1 MVLQSITPNLMV
13 RDVNSTIDFYTELLG
28 FTCIQTVPEAGIFD
42 WAMVQS
48 NGVDLM
54 FQQEKSI
61 KDEYSELESQSGGG
75 ALTLYIRVKEIEK
88 FYNEINDKVTVIKAL
103 SKTFYG
109 ANEFAIVD
117 PNGFI
122 LTFSEL
128 PE

>member
-1 MVLQSITPNLMV
+1 MSPNLMV
-13 RDVNSTIDFYTELLG
+13 DNVNSTIDFYTELLG
-28 FTCIQTVPEAGIFD
+28 FTTVQTVPETGMFD

-48 NGVDLM
+48 NGVDIM
-54 FQQEKSI
+54 FQQENSI
-61 KDEYSELESQSGGG
+61 KDEYSELKSQSGGG
-75 ALTLYIRVKEIEK
+75 ALTLYIRIDGVEK
-88 FYNEINDKVTVIKAL
+88 FYNEIREKVTVIKAL